1 MSDDTLKHGMD
12 EPNSDNEDVER
23 ETLTTNS
30 GEPVPDNQNSRSA
43 GPEGPLL
50 MEDYHYLEKMA
61 QFNREEIPERIV
73 HAKGGGAFGTFTVTN
88 DEINEYTSADLFS
101 EVGKETSLVARFS
114 TVAGSRGAPD
124 TVRDPRGFA
133 VKFYTEEGNWDM
145 VGNNTPVFFI
155 RDPSKF
161 SDFIHTQKTAPKN
174 GLDDPTPQWDFWSH
188 SPESLHQLTTLF
200 SDRGIPASWR
210 HMNGYS
216 SHTLSLYN
224 DEGERYWVHF
234 QFKTNQGVKN
244 LSPETATKLAGENPH
259 YHREDLW
266 TAIEN
271 ENHPTW
277 TVKAQVM
284 PEEEAAECE
293 FNPFDMTRVWPH
305 DEYPLIEVGLM
316 ELNENP
322 GNFFQDIEQSAFSPA
337 HVVPGIAHS
346 PDKMLQGRIPSYDDA
361 HRYRLGAN
369 FEDIPVNRPKNSDVA
384 NYHQNGSMRSD
395 GNNAGGPN
403 YEPNSFGGPVEDP
416 DVKQPPLS
424 ISGDADRYAAAERID
439 NFKQPGDLFRDVM
452 SEDER
457 ERLMD
462 NFAGDMEP
470 VDETIQKRQLVHFYK
485 ADPRWGRGVAERLGI
500 DIEDTVDDDLLA
512 LDDEEIAYAPIVANL
527 RE

>member
-1 MSDDTLKHGMD
+1 MSDDTPKHGMG
-12 EPNSDNEDVER
+12 EPDHEKESSEKK
-23 ETLTTNS
+23 TLTTNS
-30 GEPVPDNQNSRSA
+30 GEPVPDNQNTKSA

-50 MEDYHYLEKMA
+50 MEDYHYFEKMA

-73 HAKGGGAFGTFTVTN
+73 HAKGGGAFGTFTVTS
-88 DEINEYTSADLFS
+88 DEISKYTKANIFS
-101 EVGKETSLVARFS
+101 EVGKETDLVSRFS

-124 TVRDPRGFA
+124 TIRDPRGFA

-161 SDFIHTQKTAPKN
+161 SDFIHTQKEVPKN
-174 GLDDPTPQWDFWSH
+174 GLNDPTPQWDFWSH
-188 SPESLHQLTTLF
+188 SPESLHQITTLF
-200 SDRGIPASWR
+200 SERGIPASWR

-224 DEGERYWVHF
+224 EEDERYWVKFH
-234 QFKTNQGVKN
+234 FKTDQGIKN
-244 LSPETATKLAGENPH
+244 LDPETATRLAGENPH
-259 YHREDLW
+259 YHREELW

-271 ENHPTW
+271 GNYPTW
-277 TVKAQVM
+277 TVKAQIM
-284 PEEEAAECE
+284 PEEEAEE
-293 FNPFDMTRVWPH
+293 YDINPFDLTRVWPH
-305 DEYPLIEVGLM
+305 DDYPLIEVGTM

-322 GNFFQDIEQSAFSPA
+322 DNFFQDIEESAFSPA

-369 FEDIPVNRPKNSDVA
+369 FEDIPVNRPKNTETA

-416 DVKQPPLS
+416 DVEQPPLS

-452 SEDER
+452 SEEQR
-457 ERLMD
+457 QHLMD
-462 NFAGDMEP
+462 NFADDMEP
-470 VDETIQKRQLVHFYK
+470 VDETIQKRQLAHFYK
-485 ADPRWGRGVAERLGI
+485 ADPNWGRGVAERLGI
-500 DIEDTVDDDLLA
+500 DIEDAVDDDLLA
-512 LDDEEIAYAPIVANL
+512 LNDNEIAHAPVVADL
-527 RE
+527 RD